1 MILYAIIML
10 AAAVPTGV
18 LAVLIYRGKTNL
30 IHDYHQTKVSDKAA
44 YGKDFGK
51 AMAVITAA
59 LALSGVVALLGEAYT
74 WIAVAV
80 LFVGLL
86 IGIIAIVRV
95 QKKHNGGMF

>member
-1 MILYAIIML
+1 MMAYAIIMFITS
-10 AAAVPTGV
+10 V
-18 LAVLIYRGKTNL
+18 IYNGKTDL
-30 IHDYHQTKVSDKAA
+30 IHDYHQTKVSDKTA

-51 AMAVITAA
+51 AMAGITAA
-59 LALSGVVALLGEAYT
+59 LALSGVVALLGETYM

>member
-1 MILYAIIML
+1 MAYAIIMFITSVIFGIL
-10 AAAVPTGV
+10 TAQ
-18 LAVLIYRGKTNL
+18 IYNGKTDL

>member
-1 MILYAIIML
+1 MMAYAIIMFITSVIFGIL
-10 AAAVPTGV
+10 AAQ
-18 LAVLIYRGKTNL
+18 IYNGKTDL

-51 AMAVITAA
+51 AMAGITAA
-59 LALSGVVALLGEAYT
+59 LALSGVVALLGETYA

-86 IGIIAIVRV
+86 AGIIAIVRV